1 MRGQV
6 VTHKRAFKKKIESNV
21 ASTDRQYTPTK
32 TKEAFWIKH
41 LEIQRQQ
48 SILYEQKINDDIQTS
63 PQDNQREVHRSID
76 HNEFKLPM
84 SPMHE
89 SFYTATE
96 NRQQESKSKKKEDR
110 IERMLDEVSDSRKRQ
125 LSPRWRH
132 MNTT

>member
-1 MRGQV
+1 MKGQV
-6 VTHKRAFKKKIESNV
+6 VTHKRASKKNIESNV

-41 LEIQRQQ
+41 LEIQRQR

-96 NRQQESKSKKKEDR
+96 NRQ
-110 IERMLDEVSDSRKRQ
+110 VSDSRKRQ